1 MFNRNR
7 IVSTSIPACLRRFY
21 FCYRN
26 ATSRLNTAS
35 FAPAAQTL
43 QQSTR
48 PTLWLDWFRGSD
60 TDPRRI
66 LRGARL
72 DHFDMIVDAAIAGLG
87 IGIVPEIVA
96 RPALD
101 RGALALAAPRRFET
115 GESYALI
122 LPEPARQS
130 PHVQRFRNWLLR
142 EIAA

>member
-1 MFNRNR
+1 MQPAGPSQYAEVAEVFAALASPVRSALVHHLTTGPKTVGALVESLELSQPL
-7 IVSTSIPACLRRFY
+7 VSQHL
-21 FCYRN
+21 
-26 ATSRLNTAS
+26 
-35 FAPAAQTL
+35 
-43 QQSTR
+43 
-48 PTLWLDWFRGSD
+48 
-60 TDPRRI
+60 RI